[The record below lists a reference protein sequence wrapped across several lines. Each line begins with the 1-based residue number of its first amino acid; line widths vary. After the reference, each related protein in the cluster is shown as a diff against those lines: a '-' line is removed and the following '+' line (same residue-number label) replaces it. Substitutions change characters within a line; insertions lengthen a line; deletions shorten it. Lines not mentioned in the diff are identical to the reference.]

1 MNLIINR
8 PIVFIDIETTGL
20 KINTDRIVEIAI
32 LKILSSGDKINYV
45 KRINPTISIPK
56 DVTAVHGI
64 TDEMVANE
72 PTFKD
77 LATEILNFIDD
88 SDIGGYNS
96 NKFDIPLL
104 MEEFLRINMQF
115 DLSNRNF
122 IDVQKIFHTMEQRT
136 LGAAYKFYCNKN
148 LEDAHS
154 AKADIDATF
163 EILEAQIN
171 KYPHIGN
178 SIEKIQQFLGED
190 KIVDLARRFKIEK
203 NVIVFNFG
211 KHKGIPV
218 EKVLKDEPQYYSWM
232 MRGDFA
238 LDTKNK
244 LTEIYNQL
252 YNVKK

>member
-32 LKILSSGDKINYV
+32 LKILPSGDKINYV

-252 YNVKK
+252 YNAKK

>member
-32 LKILSSGDKINYV
+32 LKILPSGDKINYV

-115 DLSNRNF
+115 DLINRNF

-252 YNVKK
+252 YNAKK

>member
-32 LKILSSGDKINYV
+32 LKILPSGDKINYV

>member
-32 LKILSSGDKINYV
+32 LKILQSGDKINYV

-218 EKVLKDEPQYYSWM
+218 EKVLKDEPQYYNWM